1 MEHLRNLKIAVDF
14 DGTIVEH
21 VYPGIGKD
29 MLFAFE
35 TLKELQKN
43 GALLIL
49 WTFRSGNELE
59 QAVDYCRQKG
69 VEFYA
74 VNRNYP
80 EEIFDESISRKINAD
95 VFIDDKNVGGFL
107 GWGKIW
113 QILSLYDEMEMEA
126 GRRISR
132 GRPFFKRLFGSGKDN
147 SRNGKED

>member
-21 VYPGIGKD
+21 EYPSIGRD

-35 TLKELQKN
+35 TLRELQKN

-49 WTFRSGNELE
+49 WTFRAGRELDE
-59 QAVDYCRQKG
+59 AVDYCRRKG
-69 VEFYA
+69 IEFYA

-80 EEIFDESISRKINAD
+80 EEIADETISRKINAD
-95 VFIDDKNVGGFL
+95 VFIDDKNVGGFP

-113 QILSLYDEMEMEA
+113 QELSMYDEMEKEA
-126 GRRISR
+126 GRRLSR
-132 GRPFFKRLFGSGKDN
+132 GRPLLSRLFGSKKN
-147 SRNGKED
+147 SDRDDH